1 MTPLVNGVKSYSIYS
16 QRLSP
21 ITVVEKNLTVCI
33 LYVSLLLR
41 RLYPPQV
48 LLVSFFI
55 SLINKNSLEL
65 LYGYPI
71 HSLQLQYPLHCG
83 WRDKFSVKLEKWRVC
98 DNFHG
103 HCVCNNFLTVVNR
116 NPKDSGICASIGSEP
131 RRNSLQPYLNSN
143 VLSFFFLLCVC
154 MFVFGR

>member
-55 SLINKNSLEL
+55 SLMNENSLEL

-71 HSLQLQYPLHCG
+71 H
-83 WRDKFSVKLEKWRVC
+83 
-98 DNFHG
+98 
-103 HCVCNNFLTVVNR
+103 
-116 NPKDSGICASIGSEP
+116 
-131 RRNSLQPYLNSN
+131 
-143 VLSFFFLLCVC
+143 
-154 MFVFGR
+154 